1 MKLEV
6 DPDLKS
12 EVVVKLKVKLSEET
26 EVTG

>member
-12 EVVVKLKVKLSEET
+12 EVVVELKVKLSEET

>member
-12 EVVVKLKVKLSEET
+12 EVVVELKVELSEET